1 MVIGTHSVTQ
11 QLKLEYFQNIVI
23 YFIDERL
30 LRTSNEIE
38 SLSTQGFNNKDMK
51 SFQCIVLYS
60 AFIMSTFISCVS
72 TPGESEFVTYTT
84 RHFIIRYEDR
94 YFTDYEIAVIGE
106 KKERLLVNIAA
117 ALDVDFDD
125 QITTYLFYEGEQYA
139 YVYNGITYE
148 SRDYVLQDD
157 GHEIAHIVSF
167 SKIGRSNCNFLVEG
181 LAVSLEYRPDTYNAI
196 EDYLTYKPSSSDK
209 KSDSLSITRQILEN
223 RFDYSYYS
231 YRKAG
236 AFLCYL
242 SNTYGVDALKEF
254 YSESCKIKS
263 SELELIFSEVFGLG
277 LKDAE
282 NNFNLIRKIT

>member
-1 MVIGTHSVTQ
+1 
-11 QLKLEYFQNIVI
+11 
-23 YFIDERL
+23 
-30 LRTSNEIE
+30 
-38 SLSTQGFNNKDMK
+38 
-51 SFQCIVLYS
+51 
-60 AFIMSTFISCVS
+60 MSTFISCVS

-84 RHFIIRYEDR
+84 RHFIIHYEDR
-94 YFTDYEIAVIGE
+94 YFTEYEIAIIGE
-106 KKERLLVNIAA
+106 KKENLLANIAG

-167 SKIGRSNCNFLVEG
+167 SKIGRPDCNFLVEG
-181 LAVSLEYRPDTYNAI
+181 LAVLLEYRPDTYNAI
-196 EDYLTYKPSSSDK
+196 EDYLTYKPSSSEK

-223 RFDYSYYS
+223 SFNYSYYS

-242 SNTYGVDALKEF
+242 SNTYGMDALKEF
-254 YSESCKIKS
+254 YSECCTFKS
-263 SELELIFSEVFGLG
+263 SGLGIVFPEVFGLD
-277 LKDAE
+277 LQDAE
-282 NNFNLIRKIT
+282 NNFNLIRKST